1 MDDKAAQ
8 ENPSQAFN
16 KLDLSQ
22 LSGFSFGTQWSQ
34 EKSAPQDGQERG
46 APRPPRDDR
55 RDRRPVRRAGD
66 DQGGRSA
73 PDQQRRSPTGPSGP
87 STPNRFQGDRPQ
99 ANFRREPQSD
109 NRPRQDYRGGRPQ
122 EERGGYQNP
131 RDRMPYESQVC
142 TIAFYPEDNSFN
154 ALVKTIRA
162 SCRTIELFEIAR
174 TVLGKIERFTVLVT
188 PREQHAPLKPS
199 DDKGTGEQKVD
210 AKRKSFVI
218 SIPDGI
224 PFVSEDEAIAHVL
237 NKHLDKYFDKQDV
250 EVEPPKGNFQVVNRC
265 GMTGE
270 LLGPPNYH
278 RYAQI
283 VQQHYTAANIRV
295 PFDAYRSKV
304 ESVRDPEM
312 IAKWLEKMKKV
323 TRYTWKNPNFQRK
336 QAKVVETP
344 KIDEVLAAPSHEDG
358 ASPGSQGTDVTE
370 DTPAATPI
378 DSAPAAEVAV
388 LPEAV
393 AATEVAPVITF
404 DSFEDARTYLLTA
417 AREKLVRF
425 STQVRVHGRDAEA
438 LPDGEIRRSIEGA
451 LERQRR
457 FPLDTANALRGR
469 LRREHFTI
477 FKKGSKG
484 ISYVCAVKRKF
495 RVPGQT
501 FADSIGALISFIEK
515 HPMVKAGD
523 LAKRYLGITETT
535 PDSVPSNDGT
545 PTPSRLLSMEEREK
559 IARLQGD
566 LLWLVREGYVTEFID
581 GGLYASPPMVE
592 SRKKQAESDEVDPEN
607 FPEAAPSGEP
617 HVVPVATETE
627 GVAKTHSEETPAPDN
642 QTPPATI

>member
-46 APRPPRDDR
+46 APRPQRDDR
-55 RDRRPVRRAGD
+55 RDRRPTRRPGD
-66 DQGGRSA
+66 DQGGYRA
-73 PDQQRRSPTGPSGP
+73 PDQQRRAPSSPGGPSGP
-87 STPNRFQGDRPQ
+87 GGPSRFQGNRPQ
-99 ANFRREPQSD
+99 SNFRREAQGD
-109 NRPRQDYRGGRPQ
+109 NRPHEDYRGGRPQ
-122 EERGGYQNP
+122 EDRGNYQNP

-142 TIAFYPEDNSFN
+142 TVAFYPEDNSFN

-188 PREQHAPLKPS
+188 PREVQAPTKTAEVKVEGTAKP
-199 DDKGTGEQKVD
+199 E
-210 AKRKSFVI
+210 AKRKAFII
-218 SIPDGI
+218 SIPDGV
-224 PFVSEDEAIAHVL
+224 PFDSEDSAIAHVL
-237 NKHLDKYFDKQDV
+237 SKHLDKYFDKQEV

-295 PFDAYRSKV
+295 PFDAYRSKI

-323 TRYTWKNPNFQRK
+323 TRYTWKNPSFQRK
-336 QAKVVETP
+336 HAKAADAAKAAEVSADTVAEEVVAESETVAEIAP
-344 KIDEVLAAPSHEDG
+344 EVADAAPEQ
-358 ASPGSQGTDVTE
+358 AAVTE
-370 DTPAATPI
+370 QTPVA
-378 DSAPAAEVAV
+378 APAAASVEEVP
-388 LPEAV
+388 L
-393 AATEVAPVITF
+393 ITF
-404 DSFEDARTYLLTA
+404 DSFDDARNYLLTA
-417 AREKLVRF
+417 AREKLIRF
-425 STQVRVHGRDAEA
+425 SAQVRVHGRDAEA
-438 LPDGEIRRSIEGA
+438 LPDGEIRRAIEGA

-484 ISYVCAVKRKF
+484 ISYVCAVKSKF
-495 RVPGQT
+495 RVP
-501 FADSIGALISFIEK
+501 
-515 HPMVKAGD
+515 
-523 LAKRYLGITETT
+523 
-535 PDSVPSNDGT
+535 
-545 PTPSRLLSMEEREK
+545 
-559 IARLQGD
+559 
-566 LLWLVREGYVTEFID
+566 
-581 GGLYASPPMVE
+581 
-592 SRKKQAESDEVDPEN
+592 
-607 FPEAAPSGEP
+607 
-617 HVVPVATETE
+617 
-627 GVAKTHSEETPAPDN
+627 
-642 QTPPATI
+642 

>member
-46 APRPPRDDR
+46 APRPQRDDR
-55 RDRRPVRRAGD
+55 RDRRPTRRPGD
-66 DQGGRSA
+66 DQGGYRA
-73 PDQQRRSPTGPSGP
+73 PDQQRRAPSSPGGPSGP
-87 STPNRFQGDRPQ
+87 GGPSRFQGNRPQ
-99 ANFRREPQSD
+99 SNFRREAQGD
-109 NRPRQDYRGGRPQ
+109 NRPREDYRGGRPQ
-122 EERGGYQNP
+122 EDRGNYQNP

-142 TIAFYPEDNSFN
+142 TVAFYPEDNSFN

-188 PREQHAPLKPS
+188 PREVQAPTKTAEVKVEGTAKP
-199 DDKGTGEQKVD
+199 E
-210 AKRKSFVI
+210 AKRKAFII
-218 SIPDGI
+218 SIPDGV
-224 PFVSEDEAIAHVL
+224 PFDSEDSAIAHVL
-237 NKHLDKYFDKQDV
+237 SKHLDKYFDKQEV

-295 PFDAYRSKV
+295 PFDAYRSKI

-323 TRYTWKNPNFQRK
+323 TRYTWKNPSFQRK
-336 QAKVVETP
+336 HAKAAEVSADTVAEEVVAESETVAEIAP
-344 KIDEVLAAPSHEDG
+344 EVADAAPEQ
-358 ASPGSQGTDVTE
+358 AAVTE
-370 DTPAATPI
+370 QTPVA
-378 DSAPAAEVAV
+378 APAAASVEEVP
-388 LPEAV
+388 L
-393 AATEVAPVITF
+393 ITF
-404 DSFEDARTYLLTA
+404 DSFDDARNYLLTA
-417 AREKLVRF
+417 AREKLIRF
-425 STQVRVHGRDAEA
+425 SAQVRVHGRDAEA
-438 LPDGEIRRSIEGA
+438 LPDGEIRRAIEGA

-501 FADSIGALISFIEK
+501 FADSIGALISFIEAN
-515 HPMVKAGD
+515 PMVKAGD
-523 LAKRYLGITETT
+523 LAKRYLGIAEAA
-535 PDSVPSNDGT
+535 PDAPVSAEGT
-545 PTPSRLLSMEEREK
+545 PAPSRLLSMEEREK
-559 IARLQGD
+559 LARLQGD

-592 SRKKQAESDEVDPEN
+592 SRKKQAEAEENDPEN
-607 FPEAAPSGEP
+607 FPEAAAVIENKPA
-617 HVVPVATETE
+617 VPVVTAE
-627 GVAKTHSEETPAPDN
+627 VAPA
-642 QTPPATI
+642 A